1 LTLSELDLILI
12 AHSEHF
18 INDPIS
24 EDKLRS
30 LGEQLR
36 LGPNH
41 EILDLA
47 SGSSGPAIVLAQAFG
62 SRFTCVDWS
71 PSFIRAAREQI
82 QRRGLAGLIEVIEA
96 DARTFVFEAERY
108 DVVMCLG
115 ASWIFNGMPDIL
127 KALAPC
133 VKPGGHVV
141 VGEVYRMSEAEPAT
155 DVFRFSF
162 HQLLDQF
169 DERGL
174 PVVAYMRA
182 SEDDW
187 DRYQSEA
194 ARNYVDWL
202 EAHPNHP
209 DAAQVE
215 AVRRLRSQRAA
226 EGGWAIVAG
235 RKSPHV

>member
-1 LTLSELDLILI
+1 MTLSELDLILI
-12 AHSEHF
+12 AHNDHF
-18 INDPIS
+18 INDPMS
-24 EDKLRS
+24 ADKLRS

-36 LGPNH
+36 LGPGH

-47 SGSSGPAIVLAQAFG
+47 SGSSGPAIVLAEAFG
-62 SRFTCVDWS
+62 CRFTCVDWS
-71 PSFIRAAREQI
+71 PTFIRAARERVQT
-82 QRRGLAGLIEVIEA
+82 RGLAELIEVIEA
-96 DARTFVFEAERY
+96 DASTFAFEAERY

-115 ASWIFNGMPDIL
+115 ATWIFNGMPDIL
-127 KALAPC
+127 GALAPG
-133 VKPGGHVV
+133 VKSGGHVV
-141 VGEVYRMSEAEPAT
+141 VGDVYRMSDADPVT

-162 HQLLDQF
+162 HELLDQF
-169 DERGL
+169 DEHGL

-187 DRYQSEA
+187 DRYQSEG

-202 EAHPNHP
+202 DAHPNHQ
-209 DAAQVE
+209 DAAQVR

-235 RKSPHV
+235 RKTPHG